1 MKLKLDTQVELAIEL
16 LLQDREEDV
25 TVEVVLD
32 ALPSHI
38 RSAAPS
44 RKAVVRAIMAAGW
57 RTGRTRAGTVVYTR
71 PGSPDGDDP
80 MPEGGNIAADE
91 LRLLIERTERLEE
104 EKKGIADDIKDV
116 MAEAKGR
123 GYDPKAIRKILS
135 IRKKK
140 KEEYQEEEAILEVYM
155 QALGMI

>member
-1 MKLKLDTQVELAIEL
+1 MEDRQEGMGGGQV
-16 LLQDREEDV
+16 
-25 TVEVVLD
+25 
-32 ALPSHI
+32 
-38 RSAAPS
+38 
-44 RKAVVRAIMAAGW
+44 
-57 RTGRTRAGTVVYTR
+57 
-71 PGSPDGDDP
+71 
-80 MPEGGNIAADE
+80 AADE
-91 LRLLIERTERLEE
+91 LHLLIERAERLEE

>member
-1 MKLKLDTQVELAIEL
+1 MTDERQ
-16 LLQDREEDV
+16 
-25 TVEVVLD
+25 
-32 ALPSHI
+32 HGMGGG
-38 RSAAPS
+38 
-44 RKAVVRAIMAAGW
+44 AV
-57 RTGRTRAGTVVYTR
+57 
-71 PGSPDGDDP
+71 
-80 MPEGGNIAADE
+80 AADE
-91 LRLLIERTERLEE
+91 LRLLIERAERLEE

-140 KEEYQEEEAILEVYM
+140 KEEYLEEESILEVYL